1 MYASHRSNPGLAAPR
16 RPSSTV
22 CSSLLRALPWTG
34 RKGWKTE
41 EPPSERAVRR
51 RRGTQDRAA
60 KRTWLLTNSSYVI
73 TLQDFCDGAPVGR
86 ASCAWHANRVCVLRA
101 QHRCR
106 ALSMS
111 THRYRHV
118 SPRSTSSLAWSDQAM
133 VATHQSQASAATART
148 SRPTLHIFVQ
158 RLGAGVPQRSFASH
172 LCTGAIS
179 GTRTSYSGT
188 HDMHVPHAQVV
199 ERIER
204 LPGAS
209 DFRCCHC
216 RDHRP
221 IHAAGVSTVACCG
234 GFGGRDGDGDGDGDG
249 GAGEAAA
256 SSAVASP
263 VCYRLAV
270 YSYRRMATLPEWRA
284 GPTSALVGTITTSAT
299 STAPAGATTTTTA
312 PEGRAS
318 TCTINV
324 HGTAAY
330 IEY

>member
-1 MYASHRSNPGLAAPR
+1 MQVCRS
-16 RPSSTV
+16 
-22 CSSLLRALPWTG
+22 
-34 RKGWKTE
+34 
-41 EPPSERAVRR
+41 
-51 RRGTQDRAA
+51 
-60 KRTWLLTNSSYVI
+60 
-73 TLQDFCDGAPVGR
+73 
-86 ASCAWHANRVCVLRA
+86 VL
-101 QHRCR
+101 
-106 ALSMS
+106 
-111 THRYRHV
+111 
-118 SPRSTSSLAWSDQAM
+118 SP
-133 VATHQSQASAATART
+133 
-148 SRPTLHIFVQ
+148 HIFALA
-158 RLGAGVPQRSFASH
+158 RSH
-172 LCTGAIS
+172 LEHILQWHTH
-179 GTRTSYSGT
+179 SGT

-204 LPGAS
+204 LPAAS

-216 RDHRP
+216 RGHRP

-234 GFGGRDGDGDGDGDG
+234 GFGGRDGDGDRESDGDG

-299 STAPAGATTTTTA
+299 STVPARAARTTTTTTA

-324 HGTAAY
+324 HGTTVY

>member
-1 MYASHRSNPGLAAPR
+1 
-16 RPSSTV
+16 
-22 CSSLLRALPWTG
+22 
-34 RKGWKTE
+34 
-41 EPPSERAVRR
+41 
-51 RRGTQDRAA
+51 
-60 KRTWLLTNSSYVI
+60 
-73 TLQDFCDGAPVGR
+73 
-86 ASCAWHANRVCVLRA
+86 
-101 QHRCR
+101 
-106 ALSMS
+106 
-111 THRYRHV
+111 
-118 SPRSTSSLAWSDQAM
+118 M
-133 VATHQSQASAATART
+133 VATHQSRASAATART

-199 ERIER
+199 ERIVR
-204 LPGAS
+204 LPAAS

-216 RDHRP
+216 GGHRP

-234 GFGGRDGDGDGDGDG
+234 GFGGRDGDGDGNGDGDGDG
-249 GAGEAAA
+249 GAGSAAA

-263 VCYRLAV
+263 ACYRLAV

-299 STAPAGATTTTTA
+299 STVPAGTTTTTTA

-330 IEY
+330 IKRLESVCLFGGALSPHCNCPLYGVRTTSP

>member
-1 MYASHRSNPGLAAPR
+1 MPRIIDVNASIPARFTTVDVVARLVG
-16 RPSSTV
+16 PSDGRHSPV
-22 CSSLLRALPWTG
+22 PSLGSDSEDEPANVAYLRATAG
-34 RKGWKTE
+34 CRC
-41 EPPSERAVRR
+41 
-51 RRGTQDRAA
+51 AA
-60 KRTWLLTNSSYVI
+60 AFFRLTSLHWRDHTWS
-73 TLQDFCDGAPVGR
+73 
-86 ASCAWHANRVCVLRA
+86 
-101 QHRCR
+101 
-106 ALSMS
+106 
-111 THRYRHV
+111 
-118 SPRSTSSLAWSDQAM
+118 
-133 VATHQSQASAATART
+133 
-148 SRPTLHIFVQ
+148 
-158 RLGAGVPQRSFASH
+158 
-172 LCTGAIS
+172 
-179 GTRTSYSGT
+179 TSYSGT
-188 HDMHVPHAQVV
+188 HDMHVPHAQV

-204 LPGAS
+204 LPAAS

-216 RDHRP
+216 RGHRP

-234 GFGGRDGDGDGDGDG
+234 GFGGRDGDGDRESDGDG

-299 STAPAGATTTTTA
+299 STVPARAAGTTTTTTA

-330 IEY
+330 IKRLESVCLFGGALSPHCHPCSGVRLLHPERRLGWRRTRAHRAP

>member
-1 MYASHRSNPGLAAPR
+1 
-16 RPSSTV
+16 
-22 CSSLLRALPWTG
+22 
-34 RKGWKTE
+34 
-41 EPPSERAVRR
+41 
-51 RRGTQDRAA
+51 
-60 KRTWLLTNSSYVI
+60 
-73 TLQDFCDGAPVGR
+73 
-86 ASCAWHANRVCVLRA
+86 
-101 QHRCR
+101 
-106 ALSMS
+106 MS

-133 VATHQSQASAATART
+133 VATHQSRASAATART

-158 RLGAGVPQRSFASH
+158 RLGAGVPQHSFASH
-172 LCTGAIS
+172 LCTGAITP
-179 GTRTSYSGT
+179 GAHPTVAHTTAALTT
-188 HDMHVPHAQVV
+188 HMPHAQVV
-199 ERIER
+199 ERVER

-263 VCYRLAV
+263 ACYRLAV

-330 IEY
+330 IKMIRECLFVRGCNVAALSPLRRP

>member
-1 MYASHRSNPGLAAPR
+1 MPRIIDVNASIPARFTTVDVVARLVG
-16 RPSSTV
+16 PSDGRHSPV
-22 CSSLLRALPWTG
+22 PSLGSDSEDEPPNVAYLRATAG
-34 RKGWKTE
+34 CRC
-41 EPPSERAVRR
+41 
-51 RRGTQDRAA
+51 AA
-60 KRTWLLTNSSYVI
+60 AFFRLTSLHWRDHTWS
-73 TLQDFCDGAPVGR
+73 
-86 ASCAWHANRVCVLRA
+86 
-101 QHRCR
+101 
-106 ALSMS
+106 
-111 THRYRHV
+111 
-118 SPRSTSSLAWSDQAM
+118 
-133 VATHQSQASAATART
+133 
-148 SRPTLHIFVQ
+148 
-158 RLGAGVPQRSFASH
+158 
-172 LCTGAIS
+172 
-179 GTRTSYSGT
+179 TSYSGT

-199 ERIER
+199 EEH
-204 LPGAS
+204 LPAAS

-216 RDHRP
+216 RGHRP

-270 YSYRRMATLPEWRA
+270 YSYRRMVTLPEWRA

-299 STAPAGATTTTTA
+299 STVPARAARTTTTTTA

-330 IEY
+330 IKMIRECLFVRGCNVAALSPLRRP